1 MDKLSKGEQTRAT
14 ILDAAVKLASRDG
27 LDSLTIGTLADTT
40 GLSKSGLFAHFGSR
54 EELQLA
60 VLAHGEAL
68 FGSRVLQPA
77 LAQPRGVARLRALF
91 ANWLD
96 WTGSS
101 ERGGCVMLG
110 AAAEFDDRPGPVRDA
125 LVRGQRAWSA
135 VLQKAVR
142 IAIEEGQLRPDT
154 DVEQFVFE
162 CFGIALSFHHHARLL
177 GDARAR
183 RKALA
188 AHEELITRHL
198 AAAPRRLARA
208 R

>member
-1 MDKLSKGEQTRAT
+1 MEKPSKGEQTRAA
-14 ILDAAVKLASRDG
+14 ILESALALASRDG
-27 LDSLTIGTLADTT
+27 LDSLTIGSLAEAT
-40 GLSKSGLFAHFGSR
+40 GMSKSGLFAHFGSR

-60 VLAHGEAL
+60 VLAQGEML
-68 FGSRVLQPA
+68 FGAKVLQPA

-125 LVRGQRAWSA
+125 LVRGQRAWST

-142 IAIEEGQLRPDT
+142 LAIEEGQLRPDI

-188 AHEELITRHL
+188 AHEELITRYL
-198 AAAPRRLARA
+198 AAAPRRRARA

>member
-125 LVRGQRAWSA
+125 LVRGQRAWST

-142 IAIEEGQLRPDT
+142 IAVEEGQLRPDI

>member
-1 MDKLSKGEQTRAT
+1 MDKPTKGEQTRAA
-14 ILDAAVKLASRDG
+14 ILDTALALASRDG
-27 LDSLTIGTLADTT
+27 LDSLTIGALAEATAM
-40 GLSKSGLFAHFGSR
+40 SKSGLFAHFGSR

-60 VLAHGEAL
+60 VLAQGEAR
-68 FGSRVLQPA
+68 FGERVLQPA
-77 LAQPRGVARLRALF
+77 LREPRGVPRLRALF
-91 ANWLD
+91 SNWLD
-96 WTGSS
+96 WTGSD

-110 AAAEFDDRPGPVRDA
+110 AAAEFDDRTGPVHDA
-125 LVRGQRAWSA
+125 LVRGQHGWSA

-142 IAIEEGQLRPDT
+142 LAIEEEQLRADT
-154 DVEQFVFE
+154 DVEQYVFE

-188 AHEELITRHL
+188 AHEELITRYL
-198 AAAPRRLARA
+198 AAAPRRQARA

>member
-1 MDKLSKGEQTRAT
+1 MDKPSKGEQTRAA
-14 ILDAAVKLASRDG
+14 ILEAALALASRDG
-27 LDSLTIGTLADTT
+27 LDSLTIGTLADAT
-40 GLSKSGLFAHFGSR
+40 GMSKSGLFAHFGSR
-54 EELQLA
+54 EDLQLA
-60 VLAHGEAL
+60 VLAQGEAL
-68 FGSRVLQPA
+68 FGAKVLQPA
-77 LAQPRGVARLRALF
+77 LKKPRGVARLRALF

-125 LVRGQRAWSA
+125 LARGQRAWSA
-135 VLQKAVR
+135 ILQKAVR
-142 IAIEEGQLRPDT
+142 LAIEEGELRPDT

-183 RKALA
+183 RKALS
-188 AHEELITRHL
+188 AHEVLITRHL
-198 AAAPRRLARA
+198 AAAARRRARA

>member
-1 MDKLSKGEQTRAT
+1 MDKPRKGEQTRAA
-14 ILDAAVKLASRDG
+14 ILDAGVGLASRDG
-27 LDSLTIGTLADTT
+27 LDSLTIGTLADATS
-40 GLSKSGLFAHFGSR
+40 LSKSGLFAHFGSR

-60 VLAHGEAL
+60 VLAQAEAL
-68 FGSRVLQPA
+68 FGAKVLQPA

-91 ANWLD
+91 ANWLA

-101 ERGGCVMLG
+101 ERGGCIMLG

-125 LVRGQRAWSA
+125 LVRGQRAWIA

-142 IAIEEGQLRPDT
+142 LALDEGQLRPDT

-188 AHEELITRHL
+188 AHEDLITRHL
-198 AAAPRRLARA
+198 AAAPRRRARA

>member
-1 MDKLSKGEQTRAT
+1 MDKPRKGEQTRAA
-14 ILDAAVKLASRDG
+14 ILDAAIGLASRDG
-27 LDSLTIGTLADTT
+27 LDSLTIGTLADAI

-68 FGSRVLQPA
+68 FGTKVLQPA
-77 LAQPRGVARLRALF
+77 LAEPRGVARLQALF

-110 AAAEFDDRPGPVRDA
+110 AAAEFDDRPGLVRDA

-154 DVEQFVFE
+154 DIDQFVFE

-188 AHEELITRHL
+188 AHDELIARHL
-198 AAAPRRLARA
+198 AAPRRRARA